1 MVNQTLVLRIN
12 PDRYR
17 DGKIATCAKL
27 QNVMPDCK
35 KTAIHTSGTFGF
47 ARHTS
52 QRFAKPKEPFLL
64 PIAIGTPN
72 RILTLKRIK

>member
-1 MVNQTLVLRIN
+1 MPHCKQTVQT
-12 PDRYR
+12 DRHR
-17 DGKIATCAKL
+17 QEKPTA
-27 QNVMPDCK
+27 QN
-35 KTAIHTSGTFGF
+35 GTFGF